1 MSIDLS
7 QLTLMRA
14 RQDLDGAMAGL
25 GGKASS
31 DPLKFRTMLSSRLG
45 IDGDMLGSGEAFAGN
60 ALMQDLSGMGLDSGS
75 STDDATLRLA
85 GLGAG
90 KGNGQ
95 GFIPGLEGLGAG
107 LGGLGGVGAGAQG
120 DSGLLGMN
128 MLTYN
133 AMHTL
138 AKIAESAPQATQA
151 AQSAASGASGDYQ
164 VRREVVKNAVRM
176 AVNPGARH
184 PDDLGHLAKAGKDG
198 DTGFTRREEELLM
211 AAAKAE
217 SRLEEAV
224 MAEEHA
230 TRNPSGPVLAS
241 SLERSAGALSSR
253 YESGGAIDC
262 IGYDKKGGTSYGQ
275 YQIASK
281 TGTMD
286 YFVDF
291 LEDKAPDIATRLKSA
306 GPSDTGGKTGKMPEV
321 WKQIAAEDPKRFEA
335 LQHEFI
341 RVNNYSPAA
350 KSIVLTSGVD
360 VNTRSHALRE
370 VLWSTAVQHGPNG
383 AERIFSKAIET
394 AQTTKAG
401 QDFDKAVIEE
411 VYSIRQRQFGSHGRR
426 IRDAVQARF
435 QDEKSSA
442 IAMLDQNAA

>member
-14 RQDLDGAMAGL
+14 RQDLDGAMSGLSNAG
-25 GGKASS
+25 AA
-31 DPLKFRTMLSSRLG
+31 DPLKFRTMLASRLG
-45 IDGDMLGSGEAFAGN
+45 IDGEMLKAGEAFAGN
-60 ALMQDLSGMGLDSGS
+60 SLMQDLSGAGLDSGG
-75 STDDATLRLA
+75 TGDDAILQLA
-85 GLGAG
+85 GLGG
-90 KGNGQ
+90 GRS
-95 GFIPGLEGLGAG
+95 
-107 LGGLGGVGAGAQG
+107 GGLGGFGALQG
-120 DSGLLGMN
+120 DSGDSLMGMN

-138 AKIAESAPQATQA
+138 AKISGAATET
-151 AQSAASGASGDYQ
+151 AASGGAASSE
-164 VRREVVKNAVRM
+164 VRRDVVKNAVRM
-176 AVNPGARH
+176 VVNPNARH
-184 PDDLGHLAKAGKDG
+184 PEDLGHLAKAGKG
-198 DTGFTRREEELLM
+198 AEVGFTKREEELFM

-217 SRLEEAV
+217 SRLEEV
-224 MAEEHA
+224 IFAEENVAAHA
-230 TRNPSGPVLAS
+230 TGPVMAS

-286 YFVDF
+286 NFIDF
-291 LEDKAPDIATRLKSA
+291 LEDKAPDIAAKLKSA

-321 WKQIAAEDPKRFEA
+321 WKQIAAEDPKNFEA

-370 VLWSTAVQHGPNG
+370 VLWSTSVQHGPNG

-394 AQTTKAG
+394 AQTTKTG

-411 VYSIRQRQFGSHGRR
+411 VYSLRQRQFGSHGRR
-426 IRDAVQARF
+426 IREAVTARF

-442 IAMLDQNAA
+442 IAMLNQTAA

>member
-25 GGKASS
+25 GTSSAS
-31 DPLKFRTMLSSRLG
+31 DPLKFRTMLASRLG
-45 IDGDMLGSGEAFAGN
+45 IDGQVLGAGEAFAGK
-60 ALMQDLSGMGLDSGS
+60 ALMQDLSGLGLGEGA
-75 STDDATLRLA
+75 STDDAVL
-85 GLGAG
+85 GLS
-90 KGNGQ
+90 
-95 GFIPGLEGLGAG
+95 GLGAG
-107 LGGLGGVGAGAQG
+107 LSGLGGDESFG
-120 DSGLLGMN
+120 DGLGGMN
-128 MLTYN
+128 MLKYN
-133 AMHTL
+133 ALHTL
-138 AKIAESAPQATQA
+138 AKIADTTPTSVQAA
-151 AQSAASGASGDYQ
+151 AQSAALSGTDAAGSNE
-164 VRREVVKNAVRM
+164 VRRSVVKNAVRM
-176 AVNPGARH
+176 VVNSGARH
-184 PDDLGHLAKAGKDG
+184 PDDLGHLTRAAKGENA
-198 DTGFTRREEELLM
+198 GFTQSEEELFM

-217 SRLEEAV
+217 NSLEQR
-224 MAEEHA
+224 MQAESKVQGAA
-230 TRNPSGPVLAS
+230 TGPVLAS
-241 SLERSAGALSSR
+241 SLERSAGSLSSR

-281 TGTMD
+281 TGTMEN
-286 YFVDF
+286 FIKF
-291 LEDKAPDIATRLKSA
+291 LDDKAPDIATRLKNA
-306 GPSDTGGKTGKMPEV
+306 GPSDTGGKTGSMPEE
-321 WKQIAAEDPKRFEA
+321 WKEIASEDPKRFEA

-360 VNTRSHALRE
+360 VNSRSHALRE

-394 AQTTKAG
+394 AQTTKTG

-426 IRDAVQARF
+426 IREAVTARF

-442 IAMLDQNAA
+442 IAMLDQTAA

>member
-25 GGKASS
+25 GTKTSG
-31 DPLKFRTMLSSRLG
+31 DPLKFRTMLASRLG
-45 IDGDMLGSGEAFAGN
+45 IDGEMLGAGEAFAGN
-60 ALMQDLSGMGLDSGS
+60 ALMQDLSGTGLGEGAT
-75 STDDATLRLA
+75 TDDAVLQMA
-85 GLGAG
+85 GLGSG
-90 KGNGQ
+90 RGGMSS
-95 GFIPGLEGLGAG
+95 LGDLTG
-107 LGGLGGVGAGAQG
+107 MG
-120 DSGLLGMN
+120 DSGASGEGAFGMN

-133 AMHTL
+133 ALHTL
-138 AKIAESAPQATQA
+138 AKIAETAPAAAQA
-151 AQSAASGASGDYQ
+151 AQTAAAAAGASGGSE
-164 VRREVVKNAVRM
+164 VRRGVVKNAVRM
-176 AVNPGARH
+176 VVNPGARH
-184 PDDLGHLAKAGKDG
+184 PDDLGHLAKAGKGG
-198 DTGFTRREEELLM
+198 DAGFTRREEELLM

-217 SRLEEAV
+217 SRLEETIL
-224 MAEEHA
+224 AEEGGA
-230 TRNPSGPVLAS
+230 AQSTGPVLAS

-286 YFVDF
+286 NFIDF

-306 GPSDTGGKTGKMPEV
+306 GPSDTGGKTGKMPEE
-321 WKQIAAEDPKRFEA
+321 WKQIASEDPKRFEA

-360 VNTRSHALRE
+360 VNSRSHALRE
-370 VLWSTAVQHGPNG
+370 VLWSTAVQHGPSG
-383 AERIFSKAIET
+383 AERIFGKAIET

-411 VYSIRQRQFGSHGRR
+411 VYNIRQRQFGSHGRR
-426 IRDAVQARF
+426 IREAVTARF

-442 IAMLDQNAA
+442 IAMLNQTAA

>member
-14 RQDLDGAMAGL
+14 RQDLDGAMSGL
-25 GGKASS
+25 SNASS
-31 DPLKFRTMLSSRLG
+31 GDPLKFRTMLSSRLG
-45 IDGDMLGSGEAFAGN
+45 IDGEMLKTGEAFTGN
-60 ALMQDLSGMGLDSGS
+60 PLLKELSGAGLDSGG
-75 STDDATLRLA
+75 TADDAILQLA
-85 GLGAG
+85 GLGG
-90 KGNGQ
+90 GRG
-95 GFIPGLEGLGAG
+95 
-107 LGGLGGVGAGAQG
+107 GGLGGMSGM
-120 DSGLLGMN
+120 SGLGGFGSLQDDSSDSLMGMN

-133 AMHTL
+133 ALHTL
-138 AKIAESAPQATQA
+138 AKISDAAAET
-151 AQSAASGASGDYQ
+151 AASGGAASE
-164 VRREVVKNAVRM
+164 VRRDVVKNAVRM
-176 AVNPGARH
+176 VVNPNARH
-184 PDDLGHLAKAGKDG
+184 PEDLGHLAKAGKG
-198 DTGFTRREEELLM
+198 AETGFTKREEELLM

-217 SRLEEAV
+217 SRLEDTIL
-224 MAEEHA
+224 AEENVAAHA
-230 TRNPSGPVLAS
+230 TGPVMAS

-253 YESGGAIDC
+253 YESGGANDC

-286 YFVDF
+286 NFIDF
-291 LEDKAPDIATRLKSA
+291 LKDKAPDIAAKLQNA

-321 WKQIAAEDPKRFEA
+321 WKQIAAEDPKNFEA

-360 VNTRSHALRE
+360 VSTRSHALRE
-370 VLWSTAVQHGPNG
+370 VLWSTSVQHGPNG
-383 AERIFSKAIET
+383 AERNFSKAIE
-394 AQTTKAG
+394 KAEALTPG
-401 QDFDKAVIEE
+401 QDFDKAVIEV

-426 IRDAVQARF
+426 IREAVTARF

-442 IAMLDQNAA
+442 IAMLNQTAA